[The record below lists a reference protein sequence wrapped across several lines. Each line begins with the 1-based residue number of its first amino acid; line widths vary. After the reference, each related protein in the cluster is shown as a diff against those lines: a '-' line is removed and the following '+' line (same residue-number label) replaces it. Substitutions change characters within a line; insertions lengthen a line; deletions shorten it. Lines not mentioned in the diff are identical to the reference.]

1 MTVSERIEQL
11 KAEALSA
18 VSSSVSTAD
27 LEDVRVRFLG
37 RSAEL
42 TEIKKSIGSLLP
54 EERKEVGRSSNLA
67 SREIEAALGSRTK
80 EVAVREREER
90 LEAEAVDITLPGVPF
105 QRGHLHP
112 SQIVI
117 DDVVDFF
124 VGLGYRVAEGPEVE
138 TDYYNFTAL
147 GIPPGHPART
157 MQDTFFVD
165 DGLVLRTQTSPM
177 QIRTMLAQ
185 EPPVYVVCPG
195 RTYRRDSDPTHTPM
209 FHQVEGLAVDRG
221 LTLGHL
227 KGTLAAMA
235 RYVFGDDVEIRLRP
249 SYFQYTEPSV
259 ELDVSCFVC
268 GGTDPGCKVCKG
280 AGWLEMLGAG
290 MVDPGVLEEV
300 GYDPEEYTGYAFGM
314 GPDRMA
320 MVKYDVPDLR
330 LFFEGD
336 LFSLRSQEIDGVYNL
351 GVTEGEVLVGEVLEF
366 GPHPDADRLH
376 VGKVDLGG
384 SEVQIVAGAPN
395 PYPGAR
401 VPVVLPGSVM
411 ADGTKLR
418 KAKLRGLESY
428 GMMMSERELGISADH
443 DGILLLDEAHLV
455 GRPVADY
462 FPVGETVLDIDVTP
476 NRPDLWGM
484 IGVAREL
491 AAILQTNYRVPE
503 ISYETDGEPTGT
515 YGLRVE

>member
-11 KAEALSA
+11 KSEALSA
-18 VSSSVSTAD
+18 VSSSVSSAD

-42 TEIKKSIGSLLP
+42 TEIKKSIGTLLP

-67 SREIEAALGSRTK
+67 SMEIEAALGSRTE
-80 EVAVREREER
+80 EVAAREREER
-90 LEAEAVDITLPGVPF
+90 LRAEAVDVTLPGVPF

-177 QIRTMLAQ
+177 QIRTMLSQ

-227 KGTLAAMA
+227 KGTLAAMS
-235 RYVFGDDVEIRLRP
+235 RHVFGDEVEIRLRP
-249 SYFQYTEPSV
+249 SYFQFTEPSV
-259 ELDVSCFVC
+259 EMDVSCFVC
-268 GGTDPGCKVCKG
+268 GGADPGCKVCKG

-320 MVKYDVPDLR
+320 MVKYGVPDLR

-336 LFSLRSQEIDGVYNL
+336 LRFLRQ
-351 GVTEGEVLVGEVLEF
+351 F
-366 GPHPDADRLH
+366 
-376 VGKVDLGG
+376 
-384 SEVQIVAGAPN
+384 
-395 PYPGAR
+395 
-401 VPVVLPGSVM
+401 
-411 ADGTKLR
+411 
-418 KAKLRGLESY
+418 
-428 GMMMSERELGISADH
+428 
-443 DGILLLDEAHLV
+443 
-455 GRPVADY
+455 
-462 FPVGETVLDIDVTP
+462 
-476 NRPDLWGM
+476 
-484 IGVAREL
+484 
-491 AAILQTNYRVPE
+491 
-503 ISYETDGEPTGT
+503 
-515 YGLRVE
+515 

>member
-1 MTVSERIEQL
+1 MSVSERIERL
-11 KAEALSA
+11 KSEAISA
-18 VSSSVSTAD
+18 VSSSASTAD

-42 TEIKKSIGSLLP
+42 TEIKKSIGSLAP
-54 EERKEVGRSSNLA
+54 DERKDVGRSSNLA
-67 SREIEAALGSRTK
+67 SREIEAALDTRLG
-80 EVAVREREER
+80 EVSAREREER
-90 LEAEAVDITLPGVPF
+90 LRQEAVDITLPGAPF
-105 QRGHLHP
+105 PKGHLHP
-112 SQIVI
+112 SRRVI

-177 QIRTMLAQ
+177 QIRTMLSQ

-235 RYVFGDDVEIRLRP
+235 RHVFGEEVEIRLRP

-280 AGWLEMLGAG
+280 AGWLE
-290 MVDPGVLEEV
+290 EV
-300 GYDPEEYTGYAFGM
+300 GYDPEEYTGFAFGM

-320 MVKYDVPDLR
+320 MVKYGVPDLR

-336 LFSLRSQEIDGVYNL
+336 LRFLRQ
-351 GVTEGEVLVGEVLEF
+351 F
-366 GPHPDADRLH
+366 
-376 VGKVDLGG
+376 
-384 SEVQIVAGAPN
+384 
-395 PYPGAR
+395 
-401 VPVVLPGSVM
+401 
-411 ADGTKLR
+411 
-418 KAKLRGLESY
+418 
-428 GMMMSERELGISADH
+428 
-443 DGILLLDEAHLV
+443 
-455 GRPVADY
+455 
-462 FPVGETVLDIDVTP
+462 
-476 NRPDLWGM
+476 
-484 IGVAREL
+484 
-491 AAILQTNYRVPE
+491 
-503 ISYETDGEPTGT
+503 
-515 YGLRVE
+515 

>member
-11 KAEALSA
+11 KSEALSA
-18 VSSSVSTAD
+18 VASGASTAD
-27 LEDVRVRFLG
+27 LEDVRVQYLG

-42 TEIKKSIGSLLP
+42 TEIKKSIGTLAP

-67 SREIEAALGSRTK
+67 SLEIEAALGSRTE
-80 EVAVREREER
+80 EVAAREREER
-90 LEAEAVDITLPGVPF
+90 LQSEAVDVTLPGVPF
-105 QRGHLHP
+105 PRGHLHP
-112 SQIVI
+112 SQMVI

-165 DGLVLRTQTSPM
+165 EGLVLRTQTSPM

-185 EPPVYVVCPG
+185 GPPVFVVCPG

-227 KGTLAAMA
+227 KGTLAEMA
-235 RYVFGDDVEIRLRP
+235 RHVFGKNVEIRLRP
-249 SYFQYTEPSV
+249 SYFQFTEPSV
-259 ELDVSCFVC
+259 EMDVSCFVC

-290 MVDPGVLEEV
+290 MVDPGVFEEV
-300 GYDPEEYTGYAFGM
+300 GYDPEEYTGFAFGM

-320 MVKYDVPDLR
+320 MVKYGVPDLR

-336 LFSLRSQEIDGVYNL
+336 LRFLRQ
-351 GVTEGEVLVGEVLEF
+351 F
-366 GPHPDADRLH
+366 
-376 VGKVDLGG
+376 
-384 SEVQIVAGAPN
+384 
-395 PYPGAR
+395 
-401 VPVVLPGSVM
+401 
-411 ADGTKLR
+411 
-418 KAKLRGLESY
+418 
-428 GMMMSERELGISADH
+428 
-443 DGILLLDEAHLV
+443 
-455 GRPVADY
+455 
-462 FPVGETVLDIDVTP
+462 
-476 NRPDLWGM
+476 
-484 IGVAREL
+484 
-491 AAILQTNYRVPE
+491 
-503 ISYETDGEPTGT
+503 
-515 YGLRVE
+515 

>member
-11 KAEALSA
+11 KTEALSD
-18 VSSSVSTAD
+18 VSSSASTAD

-42 TEIKKSIGSLLP
+42 TEIKKSIGTLSP
-54 EERKEVGRSSNLA
+54 EERREVGRSSNLA
-67 SREIEAALGSRTK
+67 SLEIEAALGTK
-80 EVAVREREER
+80 TEEVAAREQEER
-90 LEAEAVDITLPGVPF
+90 LRAEAVDVTLPGTPF

-112 SQIVI
+112 SQMMI
-117 DDVVDFF
+117 DEVVDFF

-235 RYVFGDDVEIRLRP
+235 RHVFGDDVEIRLRP
-249 SYFQYTEPSV
+249 SYFQFTEPSV
-259 ELDVSCFVC
+259 EMDVSCFVC

-320 MVKYDVPDLR
+320 MVKYGVPDLR

-336 LFSLRSQEIDGVYNL
+336 LRFLRQ
-351 GVTEGEVLVGEVLEF
+351 F
-366 GPHPDADRLH
+366 
-376 VGKVDLGG
+376 
-384 SEVQIVAGAPN
+384 
-395 PYPGAR
+395 
-401 VPVVLPGSVM
+401 
-411 ADGTKLR
+411 
-418 KAKLRGLESY
+418 
-428 GMMMSERELGISADH
+428 
-443 DGILLLDEAHLV
+443 
-455 GRPVADY
+455 
-462 FPVGETVLDIDVTP
+462 
-476 NRPDLWGM
+476 
-484 IGVAREL
+484 
-491 AAILQTNYRVPE
+491 
-503 ISYETDGEPTGT
+503 
-515 YGLRVE
+515 